1 VQDTLPH
8 PRELVPREDS
18 VQVTCALSREAAEFF
33 RLEAAQTK
41 LPVHRLLRRVLEAYA
56 SQCNDEADRSER
68 SD

>member
-1 VQDTLPH
+1 
-8 PRELVPREDS
+8 

-56 SQCNDEADRSER
+56 SQCNDVADRSER